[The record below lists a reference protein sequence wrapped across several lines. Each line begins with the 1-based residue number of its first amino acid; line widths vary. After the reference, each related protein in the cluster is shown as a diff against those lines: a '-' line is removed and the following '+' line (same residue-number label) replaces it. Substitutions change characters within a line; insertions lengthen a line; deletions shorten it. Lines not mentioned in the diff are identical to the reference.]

1 MNKHEN
7 CVEKYF
13 IWFNLL
19 SKSSITSCLSDIE
32 NAMFIH
38 EGPQII
44 IAEHHMTTVL
54 DIEHINF

>member
-1 MNKHEN
+1 MCRKIFYLVQFIFEN
-7 CVEKYF
+7 
-13 IWFNLL
+13 
-19 SKSSITSCLSDIE
+19 SITSCMSDIE